1 MIVFAPLGYEHT
13 LITHDALPQ
22 PCSNLVSLRLLSKLV
37 VLKFHVLNRCCEYL
51 SNLNLL
57 FETVV

>member
-37 VLKFHVLNRCCEYL
+37 VLKFHVFSRCCEY
-51 SNLNLL
+51 
-57 FETVV
+57 

>member
-22 PCSNLVSLRLLSKLV
+22 SCSNLVSLRLLSKLV
-37 VLKFHVLNRCCEYL
+37 VLKFRVFSRCCEY
-51 SNLNLL
+51 
-57 FETVV
+57 